1 MISEET
7 VSGIMLMDDGK
18 AQLSDSYYTLPFLK
32 KNKYWQKGIYGP
44 NGWRDSRKDTA
55 AINIK

>member
-1 MISEET
+1 MINEGT

-32 KNKYWQKGIYGP
+32 KAEQMLARRHSWSKWVK
-44 NGWRDSRKDTA
+44 RF
-55 AINIK
+55 